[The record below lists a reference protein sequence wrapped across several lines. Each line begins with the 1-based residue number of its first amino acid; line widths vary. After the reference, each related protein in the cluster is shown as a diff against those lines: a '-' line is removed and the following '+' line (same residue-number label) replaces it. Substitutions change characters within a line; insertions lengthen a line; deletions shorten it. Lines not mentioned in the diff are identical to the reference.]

1 MFSELSVIA
10 LLQSP
15 AGGGK
20 STLAKKIK
28 AVAELNSLSC
38 EICSADNYFIN
49 PDTKKYEFDANKLY
63 MAHSYCKYTF
73 EQAVQNFTNWII
85 VDNTNTDLKSIRHYY
100 DPNNGYNYKIV
111 RPNTPWYFDAEEC
124 FKKNTHNVPLETIE
138 RMINSIKKFSL
149 EDVKA
154 DILWI

>member
-10 LLQSP
+10 LLQGCPGS
-15 AGGGK
+15 AK

-38 EICSADNYFIN
+38 EICSADNYFMK
-49 PDTKKYEFDANKLY
+49 DGKYEFDSSKLY
-63 MAHSYCKYTF
+63 LAHSYCKYTF
-73 EQAVQNFTNWII
+73 EEAVKNGVNWII
-85 VDNTNTDLKSIRHYY
+85 VDNTNTDLKSIKHYY
-100 DPNNGYNYKIV
+100 TPNNGYKYTIV